1 MAFPPGVAGP
11 HKNRKDCIMTF
22 KTHRKL
28 FLCAA
33 LAMVFS
39 SGCIPEGEESIR
51 QEVDYV
57 RDAAFQEW
65 RSARERGE
73 NETRADGPLSLDD
86 AVKLA
91 LQYSKPLQKTVYN
104 REVIRGQRMSAY
116 GVVLPSAQIVAGYS
130 RREKRGTYLNTDVD
144 TYSAG
149 LTVTQPLWQGSM
161 IPATLRQAQLSV
173 ALTDEQIRE
182 SVQTLIQDVANTYYD
197 ILLAQHLVETHR
209 EALVS
214 AEAQLRMTTERR
226 RQETATD
233 YDVLRAQVDVASY
246 RAQMI
251 SEQNSVDSNRV
262 QLLKLMGISQ
272 DSEITLSDKL
282 TFLPMRPV
290 FERAVEV
297 ASSNRPDVRQAEIE
311 ARVQQEA
318 IRIAQSEFF
327 PMVSAN
333 FSQDFG
339 KTSTRTHGFSRR
351 PWEAGLQAS
360 LDFGIDNF
368 GNLRRTRAE
377 ARQAEIE
384 LLNRQELTLMEIRQE
399 MNNLTNSE
407 EMVRSLEVNQDAA
420 REALRL
426 VLVGYQAGVRT
437 EVDVT
442 DARRALTEVQGQ
454 YYSALTDHTKSR
466 LNLQVAMGVLGPR
479 FINDGTQM
487 KPDIPIANIEEFAAK
502 DYQPPEPISIPGLT
516 PREGDNSPRPEARG
530 NGSRSRQSG
539 SASLG
544 GSSSTPPSSRR
555 TPSGAAAGAARRDP
569 TVVEDSLRRT
579 DEAIKEA
586 EQSVRVRPQSS
597 IGSETSGN
605 VTTAKITVKPDRSA
619 VARASSANGP
629 Q

>member
-1 MAFPPGVAGP
+1 M
-11 HKNRKDCIMTF
+11 
-22 KTHRKL
+22 THRKL
-28 FLCAA
+28 ILGAA

-39 SGCIPEGEESIR
+39 SGCIPEGEESVR

-65 RSARERGE
+65 RTARERGE
-73 NETRADGPLSLDD
+73 NETRADGPLSIDD
-86 AVKLA
+86 AIKLA

-116 GVVLPSAQIVAGYS
+116 GVVLPSAQVVAGYS
-130 RREKRGTYLNTDVD
+130 RWEKRNDYLNTDVD
-144 TYSAG
+144 NYSAG

-182 SVQTLIQDVANTYYD
+182 SIQTLIQDVANTYYD

-262 QLLKLMGISQ
+262 RLLKLMGISQ

-297 ASSNRPDVRQAEIE
+297 ASSNRPDLRQAEIE

-339 KTSTRTHGFSRR
+339 KTSLRTHGFSRR
-351 PWEAGLQAS
+351 PWEAGVQAS

-384 LLNRQELTLMEIRQE
+384 VLNRQELTLMEIRQE

-479 FINDGTQM
+479 FINDGTQT
-487 KPDIPIANIEEFAAK
+487 KPDVPIANIEEFAAK
-502 DYQPPEPISIPGLT
+502 DYQPPEPISIPGIEST
-516 PREGDNSPRPEARG
+516 PRDRNNGSRPEARSSE
-530 NGSRSRQSG
+530 SRSRSSG
-539 SASLG
+539 SATLG
-544 GSSSTPPSSRR
+544 TSPTSRR
-555 TPSGAAAGAARRDP
+555 TPSGPAAGAARRDP
-569 TVVEDSLRRT
+569 TVVEDSVRRT
-579 DEAIKEA
+579 EEVIKEA
-586 EQSVRVRPQSS
+586 EESVRGKPQSS
-597 IGSETSGN
+597 ADSETSGN
-605 VTTAKITVKPDRSA
+605 VTTAKITIRPDRSA
-619 VARASSANGP
+619 VARAESENRP

>member
-1 MAFPPGVAGP
+1 M
-11 HKNRKDCIMTF
+11 
-22 KTHRKL
+22 THRKL
-28 FLCAA
+28 ILGAA

-39 SGCIPEGEESIR
+39 SGCIPEGEDSVR

-57 RDAAFQEW
+57 REAAFQDW

-73 NETRADGPLSLDD
+73 NETRADGPLSIDD

-104 REVIRGQRMSAY
+104 REVVRGQRMSAY
-116 GVVLPSAQIVAGYS
+116 GVVLPSARVIGGYT
-130 RREKRGTYLNTDVD
+130 RAEKRGSYRNTDVD
-144 TYSAG
+144 NYSAG
-149 LTVTQPLWQGSM
+149 LSVTQPLWQGSL

-327 PMVSAN
+327 PQVAAN

-339 KTSTRTHGFSRR
+339 KTTTRSHGFSRR
-351 PWEAGLQAS
+351 PWEAGINAS

-426 VLVGYQAGVRT
+426 ALVGYQAGVRT

-487 KPDIPIANIEEFAAK
+487 KPDIPIANIEEFAAT
-502 DYQPPEPISIPGLT
+502 DYTPPEPISIPGLRPT
-516 PREGDNSPRPEARG
+516 DRNTGRESQPEARS
-530 NGSRSRQSG
+530 NGTRSRQNG
-539 SASLG
+539 SATLG
-544 GSSSTPPSSRR
+544 GSSSSSTPSSRR
-555 TPSGAAAGAARRDP
+555 TPSGPAAGAARRNP
-569 TVVEDSLRRT
+569 TVVEDSVRRT

-586 EQSVRVRPQSS
+586 EESVRVRPQSS
-597 IGSETSGN
+597 AESQTNGN
-605 VTTAKITVKPDRSA
+605 VTTAKITIKPDRSA
-619 VARASSANGP
+619 VARATSENAP